1 LPAAWLT
8 NPFQNLFRRSFWMRP
23 FRLFRT
29 VYLRA
34 RTQTVS
40 RLDPI
45 KDPEDVTA
53 HKPEK
58 SGKLRPRTGLED
70 GIRRDLIRFNVVT
83 KMRPFQKAK
92 PVSAQPVMS
101 K

>member
-1 LPAAWLT
+1 
-8 NPFQNLFRRSFWMRP
+8 MRP

-58 SGKLRPRTGLED
+58 SGKLRRRTGLED

-101 K
+101 KLKT